1 MNINTILRGE
11 PAYSSR
17 CAYMGRGSYADR
29 EAIAHSPLHLQRV
42 YLFGDYD
49 AGGAY
54 WGGGGEAL
62 YCAFDEDDRVRWYVR
77 SYTREGAKRALHD
90 ELPGVRFYK

>member
-11 PAYSSR
+11 PGYSSYG
-17 CAYMGRGSYADR
+17 ASMGRGSYADR
-29 EAIAHSPLHLQRV
+29 EAVKHSPLHLQRV

-62 YCAFDEDDRVRWYVR
+62 YCAFDEDGRVRWYVR
-77 SYTREGAKRALHD
+77 SYTREGAKR
-90 ELPGVRFYK
+90 ELVAQWPEVRFYK